1 VAKAATRLHH
11 EETLLKQVLRAA
23 VQTEEVTEEEARV
36 AMAQRLARV
45 AMAERLEVME
55 EMY

>member
-1 VAKAATRLHH
+1 MKKRCSSKYCGRRYNL
-11 EETLLKQVLRAA
+11 
-23 VQTEEVTEEEARV
+23 QTEEVTEEEARV